1 MNPRAGTL
9 IEVTVRLNKLSLYWY
24 WMKALTRFPAV
35 LGFLLPIAL
44 VAYNEA
50 RMDRGFYVTLGLSLF
65 LFVGLPWAAI
75 LLLYRNTLLKNP
87 VRFTFSD
94 SGISTVLPPVSN
106 FVEWSFASRAI
117 ENSRYILIFLKN
129 GFVLLPK
136 DQMSE
141 SDVMAVRFMIGEHM
155 KSNARLS
162 N

>member
-9 IEVTVRLNKLSLYWY
+9 IEVTVRLNKRSLHWY
-24 WMKALTRFPAV
+24 WMKVLTRFPAV
-35 LGFLLPIAL
+35 LMFLLPIAL
-44 VAYNEA
+44 VAYNQA
-50 RMDRGFYVTLGLSLF
+50 RMNQGFYFTVGLSLF

-75 LLLYRNTLLKNP
+75 LLFRNTLLKNP
-87 VRFTFSD
+87 VRYTFSD
-94 SGISTVLPPVSN
+94 SGISTALPPVSN

-117 ENSRYILIFLKN
+117 ENRRYILIFLKN

-136 DQMSE
+136 DQMSK
-141 SDVMAVRFMIGEHM
+141 SDLMAVRFMIGEHM